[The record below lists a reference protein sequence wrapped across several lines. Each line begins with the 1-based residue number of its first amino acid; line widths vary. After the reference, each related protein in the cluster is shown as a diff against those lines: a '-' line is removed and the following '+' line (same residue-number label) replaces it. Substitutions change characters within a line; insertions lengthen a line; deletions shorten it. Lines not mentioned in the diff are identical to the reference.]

1 MVWLKINHNKWNVIL
16 KYKEQKVKPKQPWFK
31 FMRICSW
38 KATPTSKRGR
48 RGADEKR
55 QLWGKRSE
63 NNLRQN
69 QSQGGHL
76 RGALPVRALPAL
88 AIEAFEEP
96 LILKGGFQD
105 IALTCGRLFKLHS
118 ASVRSFSFKR
128 IHCFQS
134 SGEIHCGAKTR
145 WENV

>member
-1 MVWLKINHNKWNVIL
+1 MVWLKKKHNKWNVIL
-16 KYKEQKVKPKQPWFK
+16 KYKEQKVEPEQPWCK
-31 FMRICSW
+31 FMRTCSW
-38 KATPTSKRGR
+38 RATPTSKRGK
-48 RGADEKR
+48 RGAEGR

-76 RGALPVRALPAL
+76 RVALPETAVPAL
-88 AIEAFEEP
+88 AVEASEEP

-105 IALTCGRLFKLHS
+105 LALTCGRPFKS
-118 ASVRSFSFKR
+118 YSTSVTSFSFKR
-128 IHCFQS
+128 IHCFQG